1 MYHPCTP
8 TQHQYMLVEHKPSD
22 KVIMKDSSKVIYSE
36 VDKDK
41 LKPPPVSNL
50 IGTEGVKLVYTFT
63 ACVYND
69 YYIYMGELVHFRD
82 SA

>member
-1 MYHPCTP
+1 MYVYVPPTP

-41 LKPPPVSNL
+41 LKPVVPPPGTSFKLNWDSDNL
-50 IGTEGVKLVYTFT
+50 YNQQTFWQR
-63 ACVYND
+63 CQ
-69 YYIYMGELVHFRD
+69 
-82 SA
+82 